1 MNEGGGISTP
11 GLSKRPHVD
20 PHSGGLRWPGLLGV
34 PTSEGGH
41 SGCAI
46 LLATGRPACAG
57 EQDGIKGASTRILC
71 QEPGTP
77 G

>member
-1 MNEGGGISTP
+1 MRAEEFQLQASQR
-11 GLSKRPHVD
+11 GLTWILTQVALVGRGCWVCPPVKAVTD
-20 PHSGGLRWPGLLGV
+20 
-34 PTSEGGH
+34 
-41 SGCAI
+41 GCAI

-57 EQDGIKGASTRILC
+57 EQVGIKGASTRMLC